1 MSILIILSIAILTY
15 SILNLILIFSIPRE
29 DEKSF
34 SGKLNPV
41 SIIVAAKNEEQN
53 ISRLIT
59 SLKELPYNKG
69 LYEVIIIDD
78 NSTDKTFDAAQKAI
92 EGCTNFHIYKVHD
105 KIFPAKKGALAFGI
119 SKASNPY
126 IIITDADCKPAKNWL
141 YAFSD
146 KFNAEFDFVFGIT
159 PFYQNNLSVNK
170 TACFE
175 NLRNSLLTFSAA
187 QLGMPYCASAR
198 SFGFKKS
205 SFEKINGYSNTVE
218 TLSGDDDL
226 LLREAVKNKLKVSA
240 IFNSDSFVYSAS
252 KQTWKEYFQQRS
264 RHTKASIYYLTRHK
278 IFLGVWHILNLAMLF
293 SPLLIALDI
302 AFLFPLIIK
311 LAIDSIT
318 VLLIQKKFGY
328 RFKLY
333 EIIYLQIFYEI
344 ILILNFFN
352 AVSRKD
358 TWK

>member
-1 MSILIILSIAILTY
+1 MSFLIIILITATIYFTF
-15 SILNLILIFSIPRE
+15 NLVLVLAIPRNNKQTE
-29 DEKSF
+29 TDDAC
-34 SGKLNPV
+34 LV
-41 SIIVAAKNEEQN
+41 SIIIAAKNEEQN
-53 ISRLIT
+53 IGRLIT
-59 SLKELPYNKG
+59 SLKELPYNKE

-78 NSTDKTFDAAQKAI
+78 NSTDKTFETAQKDI
-92 EGCTNFHIYKVHD
+92 EGCANFHIYTVHD

-119 SKASNPY
+119 GKASNPY
-126 IIITDADCKPAKNWL
+126 IIITDADCKPAKGWL
-141 YAFSD
+141 NSFSQ
-146 KFNAEFDFVFGIT
+146 KFNEGFDFVFGIT

-240 IFNSDSFVYSAS
+240 IFNNDSFVYSAS

-264 RHTKASIYYLTRHK
+264 RHTKASIYYLTKHK

-293 SPLLIALDI
+293 SPLLCVLDI
-302 AFLFPLIIK
+302 PFLFPFIFKII
-311 LAIDSIT
+311 IDSSTI
-318 VLLIQKKFGY
+318 LFIQKRFGY
-328 RFKLY
+328 KFRLH